1 MSHLMNQAKNR
12 WDRFAYLIK
21 QSIPNHKHDHFNMIA
36 QMSRR
41 ELKEFIVDNK
51 YVYELIMLYKNIEYL
66 IKNTS
71 RRIDLQKKS
80 INNFYLTHSFVSKI
94 IDEYRSE
101 KFNANTL

>member
-1 MSHLMNQAKNR
+1 MSHLMNQAKSR

-51 YVYELIMLYKNIEYL
+51 YVYEIPTNSKLSASNMQMLSMMTYAKNL
-66 IKNTS
+66 L
-71 RRIDLQKKS
+71 RL
-80 INNFYLTHSFVSKI
+80 
-94 IDEYRSE
+94 RS
-101 KFNANTL
+101 